1 MTRTYVAIMC
11 LGTACLVQAAGP
23 GGQGAGSVAQTARSV
38 PVVRDADVVV
48 VGGGSAA
55 VAAAVA
61 AKTNGASVFLV
72 APRTYL
78 GDDLA
83 GTRELWPALVPEFNT
98 HPLAQ
103 QIFSLKVP
111 FAYQANVVPDASH
124 GDPGNTRLTDGVKF
138 NAVTGSVQYN
148 SDVVITVTFA
158 GAGSVTQLDLYYYDR
173 PASGNNPFSTTVAG
187 LERSD
192 DGVTWTAVA
201 YNTELEQLTTDGDST
216 WVARIVPGAPFSARF
231 LRLACDITGAYTRQ
245 LLDELIVHTD
255 PDDPV
260 KGSCYHA
267 EPLALKRALD
277 LTLEEQGIP
286 FLGGAP
292 VCDVLR
298 DADGKPAGVVLANR
312 AGRQAVTARVVI
324 DATEGAWP
332 ARCAGAVKT
341 DFTPG
346 DYSFSRI
353 VIADATNA
361 PSAPGLSVEALPGY
375 AYPVT
380 VGGVEAPAGMP
391 TSVNG
396 RVYRCTFTASM
407 QTGDMLELLEIE
419 QTARDLTWAKTCLDQ
434 ADRLLWLPPD
444 HIIGVTPEQAT
455 AWPGA
460 GALDLDAFRPQDVPY
475 LYVLG
480 VRADLPRS
488 LAADLQN
495 PVRLMTLADR
505 IGAAAAADALARAP
519 LAGVTLPPDVG
530 AVPGTEEVR
539 EALAGLPPVATNALG
554 VVEEGE
560 RSLPVLA
567 TCDVLVVGAGTAGA
581 PAAISAGRAGADT
594 LVLDVL
600 YTMGGVQTDGRI
612 GSYYYGN
619 SCGFTANDVDPGW
632 KATGASLYTAK
643 AEWYRQACRAAN
655 VRVLYGTLANGAVVD
670 GNAVKGVVAVLPD
683 GQRGVILA
691 QTVIDSTGNADVAAA
706 AGAQTEFITGSEP
719 AVQGAGWARH
729 VLGNSYLN
737 NDIGFVGDADVTDVF
752 FFARRA
758 RKSMPAATWDAGQN
772 PATRERRR
780 LVGAVTVTPIDIL
793 NNRTWPDT
801 IVRPSSNFDSH
812 GFTVHDLFFIY
823 DPGTSSWTASLP
835 FRALLPKTL
844 EGLLVTGLGISA
856 HRDAM
861 PLLRMQRDVQNQGYA
876 AGYAAALAV
885 QAGVAVRSV
894 NITAL
899 QTHLVS
905 VGIIEAAYANNTDSF
920 PLSYDV
926 IQLAVAGLVNNYS
939 TLPTVLADT
948 ATALPMLRTAY
959 ASAGNPADRLIYAH
973 VLGLLGD
980 PVGAQTLVDVVSP
993 NPWDVGW
1000 NFRGMGQY
1008 GRSVSTMDSYLI
1020 ALGRTLD
1027 PGGVSPLLAKAAQF
1041 EATSSFSHYR
1051 TVALASESFDSG
1063 SAAMRLAALLP
1074 LVQGHAL
1081 PNAATAPLITDF
1093 SNTQADIERNC
1104 CLKEL
1109 AVARA
1114 LYRLGDDSEHSG
1126 EQVLTAYAYDPR
1138 EVYAAHARQ
1147 VLADG
1152 PIKQTADGV
1161 WIGTAAE
1168 ADWSTVANWQGGIR
1182 AEGVGAAAIITN
1194 DVATAQT
1201 ISLQGG
1207 LQNIGTLSVAGAE
1220 RTIESGVLDFSGP
1233 SPTVT
1238 VDDGVRVTLDADVVS
1253 VQTLTKTGGGD
1264 AVVTGAA
1271 TLGGL
1276 MVQQGTLAFND
1287 PAPRFFQAY
1296 AADPALHNTGAS
1308 GASVSLRTDFQVN
1321 RLITVTHLGAY
1332 DSAGDGNGH
1341 FKKVA
1346 IFARTGGVP
1355 LAVTAL
1361 GVSETYPLENGYRF
1375 HRLPEPVALAPGE
1388 YALVTFGFYEGDRY
1402 IEAGKAGV
1410 GEWAGTLNDGEGAI
1424 SFLPGAYS
1432 SQGGA
1437 QAFPTTALTP
1447 QSEYGVTAGSFRFAI
1462 GTAVKKV
1469 VDPVKLA
1476 VGATLDVGV
1485 LDVRLNGGLQPDGGG
1500 FGKVTNATAAY
1511 PVSLTLRVPTDET
1524 NTVPGTA
1531 LGDRPDGPV
1540 TLVKT
1545 GDGRLDLQGPLS
1557 LAGGLHV
1564 GGGVVAADAVDAI
1577 GSGEISFATGGRFE
1591 PRTGGTLDSMIYVPN
1606 QIYANDRST
1615 RFVVPSGSTVT
1626 FTRGIETPRAHAF
1639 AGFVIQPHDDLSR
1652 FPDGRDDGVPLTV
1665 VNVDGAFFGYFD
1677 LYLAGDALPGSGAA
1691 LHRWSNVRGNI
1702 RKLSCGWDTV
1712 DGCSVVF
1719 GEGCDFKTDWL
1730 DIAGSNAVVSITN
1743 DAFVTVGNELRFVEG
1758 NATQLSL
1765 DGGRLRLPVL
1775 GVPNASNQHL
1785 SLRPLLFNGTVV
1797 EAARNTDFFIA
1808 LSEESVDPLICNGG
1822 AIIDTADYEVA
1833 IRGKGFAQAPDSTG
1847 ALVKQGAGTLK
1858 IAAPMTYTGPTLVSN
1873 GTLRLDFALASP
1885 SNALVNLL
1893 APESAVTV
1901 SAGAAFEVVGAT
1913 NELGEVQHRQTLHRL
1928 VSEDAE
1934 GTNLRVTDA
1943 ELVVNTLEGTW
1954 RKLGQGTFALTD
1966 CPENSTPFT
1975 GALTVSEG
1983 LFAVRGARTYATV
1996 NVPYAGFESN
2006 PLLPETGG
2014 QGVKD
2019 ARGAKATGCPGWTFN
2034 TDDAGYQRNG
2044 SYFAATA
2051 LAYAPEGVQ
2060 TAYVR
2065 RNGSMQVV
2073 LNFPVDGTYTLTF
2086 AYCPRYNAGTWYTNH
2101 VVYVQLADAVCGSV
2115 TVTERGFLTAAIPL
2129 VHVTAGTHILKFQGS
2144 TELIPQGD
2152 PCSLIDDIR
2161 ISGVSEIAALQA
2173 LSSDESSLT
2182 IETGAR
2188 VELDYPGMFV
2198 VGDLVINGVRYVGGQ
2213 YGALT
2218 HPEVFSGTG
2227 VVKSKS
2233 PGTLILLK

>member
-1 MTRTYVAIMC
+1 
-11 LGTACLVQAAGP
+11 
-23 GGQGAGSVAQTARSV
+23 
-38 PVVRDADVVV
+38 
-48 VGGGSAA
+48 
-55 VAAAVA
+55 
-61 AKTNGASVFLV
+61 
-72 APRTYL
+72 
-78 GDDLA
+78 
-83 GTRELWPALVPEFNT
+83 
-98 HPLAQ
+98 
-103 QIFSLKVP
+103 
-111 FAYQANVVPDASH
+111 
-124 GDPGNTRLTDGVKF
+124 
-138 NAVTGSVQYN
+138 
-148 SDVVITVTFA
+148 
-158 GAGSVTQLDLYYYDR
+158 
-173 PASGNNPFSTTVAG
+173 
-187 LERSD
+187 
-192 DGVTWTAVA
+192 
-201 YNTELEQLTTDGDST
+201 T

-231 LRLACDITGAYTRQ
+231 LRLACNITPGGTYVRQ
-245 LLDELIVHTD
+245 LLDELVVHTD
-255 PDDPV
+255 PNDPV
-260 KGSCYHA
+260 GGSCCHVT
-267 EPLALKRALD
+267 PLTLKRTLD
-277 LTLEEQGIP
+277 LTLEEQGVP

-298 DADGKPAGVVLANR
+298 DADGNPAGVVLANR

-361 PSAPGLSVEALPGY
+361 PSAPGLSVEALPSHT
-375 AYPVT
+375 YPVT
-380 VGGVEAPAGMP
+380 IGGVEAPAGMP
-391 TSVNG
+391 TSVDG
-396 RVYRCTFTASM
+396 RVYRCSFTVPM
-407 QTGDMLELLEIE
+407 QTGGMLELLEIE
-419 QTARDLTWAKTCLDQ
+419 QTARDLTWTKTCLDQ
-434 ADRLLWLPPD
+434 ADRLSWLPPD
-444 HIIGVTPEQAT
+444 HIVGVASEQAT

-460 GALDLDAFRPQDVPY
+460 NALDLDAFRPQDVPY

-488 LAADLQN
+488 LAADLQH
-495 PVRLMTLADR
+495 PVRMMSLADR
-505 IGAAAAADALARAP
+505 IGAVAAVEALARAP
-519 LAGVTLPPDVG
+519 LAGVSLPPDVG
-530 AVPGTEEVR
+530 VVPGTEEVR

-567 TCDVLVVGAGTAGA
+567 TCGVLVVGAGTAGA

-612 GSYYYGN
+612 GAYYYGN
-619 SCGFTANDVDPGW
+619 ACGFTANDVDPGW
-632 KATGASLYTAK
+632 KATGAALYTAK
-643 AEWYRQACRAAN
+643 AEWYRQACRAAD

-670 GNAVKGVVAVLPD
+670 GDAVKGVVVVLPD
-683 GQRGVILA
+683 GQRGVIRA

-758 RKSMPAATWDAGQN
+758 RKSMPASTWDAAQN

-801 IVRPSSNFDSH
+801 IVRPTSNFDSH
-812 GFTVHDLFFIY
+812 GFTVHDLFFVY

-844 EGLLVTGLGISA
+844 DGLLVTGLGISA

-885 QAGVAVRSV
+885 QAGVDVRSV
-894 NITAL
+894 DIAAL
-899 QTHLVS
+899 QAHLVG
-905 VGIIEAAYANNTDSF
+905 VGIIDAAYANNTDSF
-920 PLSYDV
+920 PLSQDV
-926 IQLAVAGLVNNYS
+926 IQLAVTGLVDNYA

-959 ASAGNPADRLIYAH
+959 ASAGSPADRLIYAH

-980 PVGAQTLVDVVSP
+980 PVGAQTLVDVVSS
-993 NPWDVGW
+993 NPWDAGW

-1008 GRSVSTMDSYLI
+1008 GRSVSMMDSYLI

-1027 PGGVSPLLAKAAQF
+1027 PGGVSPLLAKAIQF
-1041 EATSSFSHYR
+1041 NAASSFSHYR
-1051 TVALASESFDSG
+1051 AVALASESFDSG

-1074 LVQGHAL
+1074 LVQGYAL

-1093 SNTQADIERNC
+1093 SNAQADIERNH

-1114 LYRLGDDSEHSG
+1114 LYRLGDDSEHNG
-1126 EQVLTAYAYDPR
+1126 EQVLTAYAHDPR

-1147 VLADG
+1147 VLLADG

-1168 ADWSTVANWQGGIR
+1168 ADWPTATNWQGGIR
-1182 AEGVGAAAIITN
+1182 AGGVGAAAIITN

-1220 RTIESGVLDFSGP
+1220 RTIESGVLDFSGS
-1233 SPTVT
+1233 SPAVT
-1238 VDDGVRVTLDADVVS
+1238 VDDGSQVTLAADVVS
-1253 VQTLTKTGGGD
+1253 VQTLTKTGDGG

-1276 MVQQGTLAFND
+1276 AVQQGSLAFND
-1287 PAPRFFQAY
+1287 AAPRFFQAY
-1296 AADPALHNTGAS
+1296 AADPALHNTGA
-1308 GASVSLRTDFQVN
+1308 GGVSVSLRTDFQVN

-1361 GVSETYPLENGYRF
+1361 GAAETYPLEGGYRF
-1375 HRLPEPVALAPGE
+1375 HRLPEPVALGPGE
-1388 YALVTFGFYEGDRY
+1388 YALVTYGFREGDRY
-1402 IEAGKAGV
+1402 IEAGKEGV

-1432 SQGGA
+1432 TQGGA
-1437 QAFPTTALTP
+1437 LTFPTAALAS
-1447 QSEYGVTAGSFRFAI
+1447 QSESEYGVTAGSFRFAI
-1462 GTAVKKV
+1462 GTTVKQV
-1469 VDPVKLA
+1469 ADPVRLA
-1476 VGATLDVGV
+1476 ADATLDVGA
-1485 LDVRLNGGLQPDGGG
+1485 LDVRLNGGLQADGGG

-1545 GDGRLDLQGPLS
+1545 GDGRLDLQGPFS

-1577 GSGEISFATGGRFE
+1577 GGGDLSFATGGRFE
-1591 PRTGGTLDSMIYVPN
+1591 PRAGGTFGNMIYVPN

-1639 AGFVIQPHDDLSR
+1639 AGFVIQPHDDLSC

-1665 VNVDGAFFGYFD
+1665 VNADGAYFGYVD

-1691 LHRWSNVRGNI
+1691 LHRWSNVRGRL
-1702 RKLSCGWDTV
+1702 RKLSCGWDTA

-1719 GEGCDFKTDWL
+1719 DEGCDFRADWL

-1775 GVPNASNQHL
+1775 GVPNATDQHL

-1808 LSEESVDPLICNGG
+1808 LSEASAAPLICNGG
-1822 AIIDTADYEVA
+1822 AIIDTLDYEVA

-1847 ALVKQGAGTLK
+1847 ALVKQGTGILK

-1873 GTLRLDFALASP
+1873 GTLRLDFTLASP

-1928 VSEDAE
+1928 VSEDAA
-1934 GTNLRVTDA
+1934 GTNLRVTEADLA
-1943 ELVVNTLEGTW
+1943 VNTLEGAW

-1983 LFAVRGARTYATV
+1983 LFAVRGARTYVTV
-1996 NVPYAGFESN
+1996 DVPYAGFESN
-2006 PLLPETGG
+2006 PLLPEGG
-2014 QGVKD
+2014 EQGAKD
-2019 ARGAKATGCPGWTFN
+2019 RRGAAATGCPGWTFN

-2065 RNGSMQVV
+2065 RNGSIQVT

-2086 AYCPRYNAGTWYTNH
+2086 AYCPRYNAGIWYTNH
-2101 VVYVQLADAVCGSV
+2101 VIYVQLAGAVCGSV
-2115 TVTERGFLTAAIPL
+2115 TVTERGYLTATIPL

-2188 VELDYPGMFV
+2188 VELDYPGKFV

>member
-1 MTRTYVAIMC
+1 MRTCVAIMC
-11 LGTACLVQAAGP
+11 VGAACLTQAVLSAEP
-23 GGQGAGSVAQTARSV
+23 VAQTARSV

-83 GTRELWPALVPEFNT
+83 GTRELWATPVSEFDT
-98 HPLAQ
+98 HPLARR
-103 QIFSLKVP
+103 IFSPKVP
-111 FAYQANVVPDASH
+111 FTYQADVEPNSGHPDP
-124 GDPGNTRLTDGVKF
+124 DNTRLIDGVKF
-138 NAVTGSVQYN
+138 RAETGSVQYDSN
-148 SDVVITVTFA
+148 TVITVTFA
-158 GAGSVTQLDLYYYDR
+158 GAGSVTQLDLYYYVR
-173 PASGNNPFSTTVAG
+173 LSGYMPFSTTVAG

-192 DGVTWTAVA
+192 DGTTWITVT
-201 YNTELEQLTTDGDST
+201 YNTELAQLTTDHDST
-216 WVARIVPGAPFSARF
+216 WVVRIVPDTPFSARF
-231 LRLACDITGAYTRQ
+231 LRLACNITPGGTYVRQ
-245 LLDELIVHTD
+245 LLDELVVHTD
-255 PDDPV
+255 LDNPIA
-260 KGSCYHA
+260 GSCYHA
-267 EPLALKRALD
+267 TPLALKSTLD
-277 LTLEEQGIP
+277 LVLEEQGIP

-298 DADGKPAGVVLANR
+298 DANGKPAGVVLANR
-312 AGRQAVTARVVI
+312 SGRQAVTARVVI

-332 ARCAGAVKT
+332 TRCAGAAKT

-361 PSAPGLSVEALPGY
+361 PSAPGLSVEALPNF

-380 VGGVEAPAGMP
+380 IGGVDAPAGMP

-396 RVYRCTFTASM
+396 LVYRCSFTASM

-419 QTARDLTWAKTCLDQ
+419 QTARDLTWTKTCLDQ
-434 ADRLLWLPPD
+434 ADRLSWLPPD
-444 HIIGVTPEQAT
+444 HIVGVASEDAT

-460 GALDLDAFRPQDVPY
+460 DALNLNAFRPQGVPY

-488 LAADLQN
+488 LAADLQH
-495 PVRLMTLADR
+495 PARIMALADR
-505 IGAAAAADALARAP
+505 IGAVAAAEALARAP

-539 EALAGLPPVATNALG
+539 EALAGLPPAATNALG
-554 VVEEGE
+554 TVEEGV

-567 TCDVLVVGAGTAGA
+567 TCEVLVVGAGTAGA

-612 GSYYYGN
+612 GLYYYGN
-619 SCGFTANDVDPGW
+619 ACGFTVNEVDPGW

-643 AEWYRQACRAAN
+643 AEWYRQACRAAD

-670 GNAVKGVVAVLPD
+670 GDAVKGVVVVLPD
-683 GQRGVILA
+683 GQRGVIRA

-758 RKSMPAATWDAGQN
+758 RKSMPASTWDAAQN

-801 IVRPSSNFDSH
+801 IVRPTSNFDTH

-823 DPGTSSWTASLP
+823 DPGTAARTANLP

-844 EGLLVTGLGISA
+844 DGLLVTGLGISA

-885 QAGVAVRSV
+885 QAGVDVRSV
-894 NITAL
+894 DIAAL
-899 QTHLVS
+899 QTHLVG
-905 VGIIEAAYANNTDSF
+905 VGIIDVAHTNNTDSF
-920 PLSYDV
+920 PLSQDV
-926 IQLAVAGLVNNYS
+926 IQLAVTGLVDNYA
-939 TLPTVLADT
+939 TLPTVLADI

-973 VLGLLGD
+973 VLGLLDD
-980 PVGAQTLVDVVSP
+980 PTGAQTLIDVVGL

-1000 NFRGMGQY
+1000 HFRGMGQY
-1008 GRSVSTMDSYLI
+1008 GRSVSMMDSYLI

-1027 PGGVSPLLAKAAQF
+1027 LGGISPLLAKAAQL
-1041 EATSSFSHYR
+1041 EATSSFSHCR
-1051 TVALASESFDSG
+1051 AVALASESLDSG

-1074 LVQGHAL
+1074 LVQGYAL
-1081 PNAATAPLITDF
+1081 PNATTAPLIPDF
-1093 SNTQADIERNC
+1093 SNAQADIERNH

-1114 LYRLGDDSEHSG
+1114 LYRLGDDSEHNG
-1126 EQVLTAYAYDPR
+1126 EQVLTAYAHDPR
-1138 EVYAAHARQ
+1138 EVYAVHARQ

-1152 PIKQTADGV
+1152 PSQQTADGV
-1161 WIGTAAE
+1161 WIGTASE
-1168 ADWSTVANWQGGIR
+1168 ADWATVANWQGGVR
-1182 AEGVGAAAIITN
+1182 AGGIGAAAIVTN

-1238 VDDGVRVTLDADVVS
+1238 VDDGSQVTLAADVVS
-1253 VQTLTKTGGGD
+1253 AQALAKTGGGD
-1264 AVVTGAA
+1264 AVVTGTA
-1271 TLGGL
+1271 TLGGVA
-1276 MVQQGTLAFND
+1276 VQQGTLAFND

-1296 AADPALHNTGAS
+1296 AANPSLHNTGAG
-1308 GASVSLRTDFQVN
+1308 GASRSLRTDFQVN
-1321 RLITVTHLGAY
+1321 RPITVTHLGAY
-1332 DSAGDGNGH
+1332 DSAGDGNAH

-1361 GVSETYPLENGYRF
+1361 GVSEVYPLEGGYRF
-1375 HRLPEPVALAPGE
+1375 HRLPEPVTLEAGE
-1388 YALVTFGFYEGDRY
+1388 YALVTFGFYGEDRY

-1410 GEWAGTLNDGEGAI
+1410 GEWAGTLDDGEGAI

-1432 SQGGA
+1432 TQSGA
-1437 QAFPTTALTP
+1437 LAFPTAALSP
-1447 QSEYGVTAGSFRFAI
+1447 QSEYGVTAGSFRFAT
-1462 GTAVKKV
+1462 GTTVKQV
-1469 VDPVKLA
+1469 LDPVRLA
-1476 VGATLDVGV
+1476 AGATLDVGA
-1485 LDVRLNGGLQPDGGG
+1485 LDVRLAGGLQPVGGG

-1511 PVSLTLRVPTDET
+1511 PVSLTLGVSADET
-1524 NTVPGTA
+1524 NTVPSTM

-1540 TLVKT
+1540 TLIKT
-1545 GDGRLDLQGPLS
+1545 GSGRLDLQGPLP

-1564 GGGVVAADAVDAI
+1564 GGGVVAVDTVNAI
-1577 GSGEISFATGGRFE
+1577 GSGELSFATGGRFE
-1591 PRTGGTLDSMIYVPN
+1591 PRAGGTFDRMVYVAN
-1606 QIYANDRST
+1606 QTYANDRTT

-1626 FTRGIETPRAHAF
+1626 FTRGIEVPRAHTF
-1639 AGFVIQPHDDLSR
+1639 AGFVIQPRDDLSR
-1652 FPDGRDDGVPLTV
+1652 FPDGHDDGVPLTV
-1665 VNVDGAFFGYFD
+1665 VNMDGTLFGYVD

-1691 LHRWSNVRGNI
+1691 LHRWSNVRGAL
-1702 RKLSCGWDTV
+1702 RKLSCGWETA

-1775 GVPNASNQHL
+1775 GVPNVNNQHL

-1808 LSEESVDPLICNGG
+1808 LSEESAAPLICNGG
-1822 AIIDTADYEVA
+1822 AIIDTMAYEVA

-1847 ALVKQGAGTLK
+1847 ALVKQGTGTLK

-1885 SNALVNLL
+1885 TNALDNLL
-1893 APESAVTV
+1893 APESVVTV

-1913 NELGEVQHRQTLHRL
+1913 NELGEMQHRQTLHRL
-1928 VSEDAE
+1928 VSEDAA

-1943 ELVVNTLEGTW
+1943 NLAVNTLEGTW
-1954 RKLGQGTFALTD
+1954 RKLGQGTFTLQERMGGD
-1966 CPENSTPFT
+1966 TPFI
-1975 GALTVSEG
+1975 GDLTVSEG
-1983 LFAVRGARTYATV
+1983 LFVVRSARAQYTV
-1996 NVPYAGFESN
+1996 DVPYAGFESD
-2006 PLLPETGG
+2006 PLLPAEGG
-2014 QGVKD
+2014 PGVKD
-2019 ARGAKATGCPGWTFN
+2019 RRGTAATGCPGWTFN
-2034 TDDAGYQRNG
+2034 STYAGYQRNG
-2044 SYFAATA
+2044 SYFADTEP
-2051 LAYAPEGVQ
+2051 AYAPEGVQ
-2060 TAYVR
+2060 TAFLR
-2065 RNGSMQVV
+2065 SDGSMQVA
-2073 LNFPVDGTYTLTF
+2073 LDFPGDGNYTLTF
-2086 AYCPRYNAGTWYTNH
+2086 AYCPRGYNGTWYTNH
-2101 VVYVQLADAVCGSV
+2101 VVSVLLADTTCGSV
-2115 TVTERGFLTAAIPL
+2115 TVTEIGYRTATIPL
-2129 VHVTAGTHILKFQGS
+2129 GYVTAGTYTLKFQG
-2144 TELIPQGD
+2144 TAGLPGD
-2152 PCSLIDDIR
+2152 PWTLIDDVR
-2161 ISGVSEIAALQA
+2161 ISGTAVITAPDA

-2182 IETGAR
+2182 IETGAH
-2188 VELDYPGMFV
+2188 VELDYPGVFV

-2233 PGTLILLK
+2233 PGTLILLR